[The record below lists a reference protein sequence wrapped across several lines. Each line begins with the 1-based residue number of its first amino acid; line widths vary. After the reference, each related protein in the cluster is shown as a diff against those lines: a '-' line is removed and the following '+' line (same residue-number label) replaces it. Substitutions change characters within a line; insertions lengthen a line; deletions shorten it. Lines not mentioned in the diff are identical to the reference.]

1 MALEGDIQAA
11 LGALVSG
18 RCYPLV
24 NTNTAIVSPYITY
37 QVISSSPNNISIEED
52 RVRVQIDLLAKTYG
66 EVKALR
72 NSAKAAMNAFKNSA
86 RIMDFDG
93 YEPASKEFRATLE
106 YYIWQ

>member
-18 RCYPLV
+18 RCYPVV
-24 NTNTAIVSPYITY
+24 NTSATIVSPYITY
-37 QVISSSPNNISIEED
+37 QVISSIPGNISLNED
-52 RVRVQIDLLAKTYG
+52 RVRIQIDVWAKTYG
-66 EVKALR
+66 DSKAL
-72 NSAKAAMNAFKNSA
+72 KAAVKNVMDVFDGSA

-93 YEPASKEFRATLE
+93 YESASKEYRVTME